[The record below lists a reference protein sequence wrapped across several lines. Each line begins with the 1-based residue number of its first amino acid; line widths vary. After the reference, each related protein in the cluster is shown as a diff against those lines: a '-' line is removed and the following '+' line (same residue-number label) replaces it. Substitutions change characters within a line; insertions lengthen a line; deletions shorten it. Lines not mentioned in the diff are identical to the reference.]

1 MDAVKKMDNFLV
13 ELFKKKKKEISNDKS
28 FEKGLR

>member
-1 MDAVKKMDNFLV
+1 MDAVKKMDNVLV
-13 ELFKKKKKEISNDKS
+13 ELLKKKKEISNDKS

>member
-1 MDAVKKMDNFLV
+1 MDAVKKMDNVLV
-13 ELFKKKKKEISNDKS
+13 ELLKKKIEISNDKS

>member
-1 MDAVKKMDNFLV
+1 MDAVKKMDNVLV
-13 ELFKKKKKEISNDKS
+13 ELLKKKEKEISNDKS